1 LTMMEAAAE
10 ISPATR
16 PRISPQRTLANALW
30 VVVGLH
36 ALLLIVERTP
46 EVAASRYLTV
56 AVAVLATLC
65 VYWRAAQIPA
75 RERPTWRWAGAGMC
89 LWAMAHLVETL
100 LGHST
105 AASVLAVDAS
115 DFIYLVAAFPL
126 LLALST
132 TRETA
137 TIRTVFFLNIAQIG
151 LALVLTY
158 FRLYRMELPPDESI
172 TVMGRIYG
180 VACVLLAALSALRL
194 FTWETAE
201 ERRGIGLVFVFFCT
215 YMPIEL
221 GMDYATA
228 HWKLQAGHLF
238 DLAWS
243 IPFVIAGGQALRL
256 PIDPEREVAESRTKK
271 SRLLVE
277 TLCPML
283 ITTGV
288 FAMAASIT
296 SQHLVLGLTAIF
308 MLLIIQGLHA
318 GVLQLN
324 YVTGRV
330 LLLERER
337 ELRTANAT
345 LQQLSLLDPLTR
357 IANRRRFDAALD
369 AAWRRAV
376 RKKQLIALLIIDVDF
391 FKGINDKHGHAYGDE
406 CLVAVARVVGK
417 QAGRPDDLLARYG
430 GDEFFLL
437 LPDTN
442 GEGAAVVAERIHAA
456 IAVQAA
462 VNRASPLDARLTV
475 SIGAA
480 VIDGKTGKNPAALIE
495 TADKALYEAKRL
507 GRNRSHLELV

>member
-1 LTMMEAAAE
+1 
-10 ISPATR
+10 
-16 PRISPQRTLANALW
+16 
-30 VVVGLH
+30 
-36 ALLLIVERTP
+36 
-46 EVAASRYLTV
+46 
-56 AVAVLATLC
+56 
-65 VYWRAAQIPA
+65 
-75 RERPTWRWAGAGMC
+75 
-89 LWAMAHLVETL
+89 
-100 LGHST
+100 
-105 AASVLAVDAS
+105 
-115 DFIYLVAAFPL
+115 
-126 LLALST
+126 
-132 TRETA
+132 
-137 TIRTVFFLNIAQIG
+137 
-151 LALVLTY
+151 
-158 FRLYRMELPPDESI
+158 
-172 TVMGRIYG
+172 
-180 VACVLLAALSALRL
+180 
-194 FTWETAE
+194 
-201 ERRGIGLVFVFFCT
+201 
-215 YMPIEL
+215 
-221 GMDYATA
+221 
-228 HWKLQAGHLF
+228 
-238 DLAWS
+238 
-243 IPFVIAGGQALRL
+243 
-256 PIDPEREVAESRTKK
+256 
-271 SRLLVE
+271 
-277 TLCPML
+277 
-283 ITTGV
+283 
-288 FAMAASIT
+288 MAASIT